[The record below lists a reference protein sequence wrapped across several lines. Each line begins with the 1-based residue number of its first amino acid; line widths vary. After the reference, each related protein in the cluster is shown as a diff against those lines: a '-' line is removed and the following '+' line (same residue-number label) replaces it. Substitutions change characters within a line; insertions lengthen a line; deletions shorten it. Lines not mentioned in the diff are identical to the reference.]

1 MSCVLLDS
9 DIDVVKENQYMENLL
24 VFNYENKNENA
35 WFLSAIPPKS
45 S

>member
-35 WFLSAIPPKS
+35 
-45 S
+45 